1 MAIRDAGPFSSPSF
15 GSLQLPSRVDRRISR
30 GLVGSFAFVLLWT
43 ALARQVP
50 TYLLPTPLAVGQ
62 AFVVE
67 ATTPA
72 TYALPVLGTE
82 LTLTSLAVVLLQSLT
97 HYLPGLFLGVGV
109 GVPLGV
115 ALAWWETIDQYVSPV
130 VGLLRPI
137 PPLAWM
143 GLVIVWVGIGHAGAA
158 VIVAIGSLWI
168 TFFAAYGGV
177 RELPPKLLEAG
188 RSLGVDTDR
197 EMLRAIVLPGAA
209 APILTGVRTS
219 IGRSWM
225 IVVAAE
231 LFGAPGIGYRII
243 HTAQSLAMDV
253 SMAYMLALGLA
264 YLLSDAAFGS
274 LRRRVTPW

>member
-1 MAIRDAGPFSSPSF
+1 MAIRDADLVSPS
-15 GSLQLPSRVDRRISR
+15 GLGRRDWTVGVDRRIGR
-30 GLVGSFAFVLLWT
+30 GLLGGSGFVLLWT
-43 ALARQVP
+43 ALALRVP
-50 TYLLPTPLAVGQ
+50 SYLLPTPLAVGQ
-62 AFVVE
+62 AFVAE

-72 TYALPVLGTE
+72 TYVLPVLGTE
-82 LTLTSLAVVLLQSLT
+82 VTLTSMAVVLLQSLT

-109 GVPLGV
+109 GIPLGI
-115 ALAWWETIDQYVSPV
+115 ALAWWATLDQYLSPV

-177 RELPPKLLEAG
+177 RDLSPKLLDVG
-188 RSLGVDTDR
+188 RSLGVATDR
-197 EMLRAIVLPGAA
+197 EMLRAVVVPGAA

-219 IGRSWM
+219 VGRSWM

-264 YLLSDAAFGS
+264 YLLSDAAFGH

>member
-1 MAIRDAGPFSSPSF
+1 MAIRDAGLRAPS
-15 GSLQLPSRVDRRISR
+15 GLGTLDWPVTVDRRICR
-30 GLVGSFAFVLLWT
+30 GLVGGFAFVLLWT
-43 ALARQVP
+43 ALALQVP

-67 ATTPA
+67 ATTPE

-82 LTLTSLAVVLLQSLT
+82 LPLTSLAVVLLQSLT

-115 ALAWWETIDQYVSPV
+115 ALAWWDTLDQYVSPV

-177 RELPPKLLEAG
+177 RELSPKLLEAG
-188 RSLGVDTDR
+188 RSLGVDSDR

-253 SMAYMLALGLA
+253 SMAYMVALGLA
-264 YLLSDAAFGS
+264 YLLSDAAFGYF
-274 LRRRVTPW
+274 RRRVTPW